1 MTVNGVSQ
9 LVHWVEHLMTVG
21 STREGVVRAPIS
33 ASTTLALDYVS
44 GLELQGEMARR
55 VFAAQPIATL
65 IANGDAEIRNIVA
78 ESTLSGAI

>member
-1 MTVNGVSQ
+1 
-9 LVHWVEHLMTVG
+9 
-21 STREGVVRAPIS
+21 
-33 ASTTLALDYVS
+33 VS

-78 ESTLSGAI
+78 ELSMAS